1 MAVTI
6 NAHKLLTWVAG
17 IGSAVTVAAI
27 VAFSDSFIQMRDT
40 LIRMEDIPA
49 VVKKHDIKLYEHDI
63 AIIEL
68 KRNQP
73 NQPIQ

>member
-1 MAVTI
+1 ME
-6 NAHKLLTWVAG
+6 
-17 IGSAVTVAAI
+17 
-27 VAFSDSFIQMRDT
+27 MRDT
-40 LIRMEDIPA
+40 LIRMESIPS
-49 VVKKHDIKLYEHDI
+49 VVNRHEIKLYEHDV

>member
-1 MAVTI
+1 MALT
-6 NAHKLLTWVAG
+6 NAHKTLTWVAG
-17 IGSAVTVAAI
+17 VCSALTVLAIAWGSG
-27 VAFSDSFIQMRDT
+27 AFMEMRDT
-40 LIRMEDIPA
+40 LIRMEDIPS

-68 KRNQP
+68 QRNQP

>member
-1 MAVTI
+1 ME
-6 NAHKLLTWVAG
+6 
-17 IGSAVTVAAI
+17 
-27 VAFSDSFIQMRDT
+27 MRDT
-40 LIRMEDIPA
+40 LIRMEDIPS

-68 KRNQP
+68 QRNQP

>member
-1 MAVTI
+1 MALT
-6 NAHKLLTWVAG
+6 NAHKALTWVAG
-17 IGSAVTVAAI
+17 VCSALTVLAIAWGSG
-27 VAFSDSFIQMRDT
+27 AFMEMRDT
-40 LIRMEDIPA
+40 LIRMEDIPS

-68 KRNQP
+68 QRNQP

>member
-1 MAVTI
+1 MPIA
-6 NAHKLLTWVAG
+6 NAHKALTWVAG
-17 IGSAVTVAAI
+17 VCSALTVLAIGWGSG
-27 VAFSDSFIQMRDT
+27 AFMEMRDT
-40 LIRMEDIPA
+40 LIRMENIPA
-49 VVKKHDIKLYEHDI
+49 RVDRNEIKLYEHDV

>member
-1 MAVTI
+1 MAI
-6 NAHKLLTWVAG
+6 ANAHRALTWIAG
-17 IGSAVTVAAI
+17 VCSALTVLAIAWGSG
-27 VAFSDSFIQMRDT
+27 AFMEMRDT
-40 LIRMEDIPA
+40 LIRMESIPS
-49 VVKKHDIKLYEHDI
+49 VVNRHEIKLYEHDV